1 MRALQQ
7 LLRKIADAA
16 NAWLFQLRDSEPG
29 EVWLNRRRV
38 FIVPTRAGLAFAAL
52 LLLMFIGS
60 INYNLGLGFAL
71 TFLLAGCGVADM
83 VLTSNNLAGLH
94 LAPGRAPSVFAGDAA
109 GFELHL
115 INRSRRDRFA
125 VRADFIAAGAPRH
138 VADVAAGGSAVLLLT
153 CPTSE
158 RGWMAAPRVR
168 LLTRFPLGLFES
180 WSYWQP
186 GVRVLVYPAPETPPR
201 PLPLATSAAAS
212 GNGRAGGD
220 DFAGLRAYRAGDP
233 MRHLAWRQIARF
245 DPGPGAQLLSKHFEG
260 GAAAELTL
268 DFNRL
273 PAAFELERRLARM
286 TRWVL
291 DAEQLGLPYGFRL
304 GALYL
309 KPALGQAQRD
319 ACLGALALY
328 GRGHEPQA

>member
-1 MRALQQ
+1 MRAFQQ
-7 LLRKIADAA
+7 LLRDKA
-16 NAWLFQLRDSEPG
+16 NTWLFQLRGSEPG
-29 EVWLNRRRV
+29 EVWLNQRRV
-38 FIVPTRAGLAFAAL
+38 FIVPTRAGLAYAAL
-52 LLLMFIGS
+52 LLFMFIGS
-60 INYNLGLGFAL
+60 INYSLGLGFAL
-71 TFLLAGCGVADM
+71 TFLLAGCGVVDM
-83 VLTSNNLAGLH
+83 VLTSKNLAGLH
-94 LAPGRAPSVFAGDAA
+94 LAPGRAQSVFAGDAA

-125 VRADFIAAGAPRH
+125 VRVDFVAAGAPRH
-138 VADVAAGGSAVLLLT
+138 VADVPAGGSAVLLLT

-158 RGWMAAPRVR
+158 RGSMAAPRVR

-186 GVRVLVYPAPETPPR
+186 GVRVLVYPAPETPPA
-201 PLPLATSAAAS
+201 PLPLASGAAT
-212 GNGRAGGD
+212 GGHGRAGGD

-245 DPGPGAQLLSKHFEG
+245 DPGLNAQLVSKHFEG
-260 GAAAELTL
+260 GAAAELML

-273 PAAFELERRLARM
+273 PATYELERRLERM

-304 GALYL
+304 GRLFL
-309 KPALGQAQRD
+309 GPARGQAQRD

-328 GRGHEPQA
+328 GREPQA